1 MHDRRRT
8 YLAGG
13 HGSSVTRSGG
23 SCRCRPTDEPRS
35 GPNTDVRAALGD
47 ETSEIG
53 GAAGD
58 LGEEVLARQ
67 ERRRRRLVLLK
78 VRHGRRRPAVRR
90 RRWSRLVWERDLAGE
105 VSRQVDL
112 LLDAHAHVGRADHRH
127 HPPPGELD
135 DTPPPA
141 PVQGV
146 ACRPRWR
153 EREMP
158 RHRYGGGGVLGIEHH
173 AVVRHD
179 HLNRRCMT

>member
-1 MHDRRRT
+1 MIDDVRT
-8 YLAGG
+8 LLAAMAAR
-13 HGSSVTRSGG
+13 SVTRSGG

-47 ETSEIG
+47 ETSEIVG

-78 VRHGRRRPAVRR
+78 VRHGRRRPVVRR
-90 RRWSRLVWERDLAGE
+90 RRWSLVWERDLAGE

-112 LLDAHAHVGRADHRH
+112 LDAHAHVGRADHRH
-127 HPPPGELD
+127 PPPPGELD

-158 RHRYGGGGVLGIEHH
+158 RHRYGGGGVLGTEHH